1 MDLRIL
7 AVTTPIFLAL
17 GWAAFRIGRAAIG
30 QLETAVKQYKTNQA
44 L

>member
-7 AVTTPIFLAL
+7 AVATPIFLAL
-17 GWAAFRIGRAAIG
+17 SWATFRIGRAAIG
-30 QLETAVKQYKTNQA
+30 QLQAAFQQYKTNQA